1 MQQALAPL
9 VDNAEM
15 LAYQS
20 FAARRHDK
28 HTAPGILAALLG
40 TRPFEH
46 QNTRERLDR
55 RETDMGAGTMAAEAI
70 ELLMR
75 VAGEHGIRDLAVR
88 IHHHEPTYSASAKQ
102 FHLPKGVLVQK
113 TLSLKCGNAYQLATG
128 VGPWHISRQIRRSF
142 VARDV
147 LPSSANNSF
156 TINPASFD
164 VASEL
169 LLAPG
174 MVSPFLKP
182 RLVSRLERVVIL
194 EPVDLDDAQFA
205 VSLSLLESLVL
216 PVRHFVGIVS
226 DYLSAAL
233 PHLPLR
239 IARLTPSL
247 PPSPPLPQHASPATR
262 PASA

>member
-1 MQQALAPL
+1 MQQALAPR

-15 LAYQS
+15 LAYHA
-20 FAARRHDK
+20 FAARRHDT
-28 HTAPGILAALLG
+28 HTAPGRLAALLG
-40 TRPFEH
+40 TPPSDH
-46 QNTRERLDR
+46 WNTREKLDR
-55 RETDMGAGTMAAEAI
+55 RENDMGAGTMAAESIA
-70 ELLMR
+70 LLMR
-75 VAGEHGIRDLAVR
+75 IASAHGVGDLATR

-102 FHLPKGVLVQK
+102 CHMPSGVLVQK

-128 VGPWHISRQIRRSF
+128 VGPWHISRQARRVL
-142 VARDV
+142 VAQGT
-147 LPSSANNSF
+147 LPSSANSGF

-182 RLVSRLERVVIL
+182 GLVSRLERVVIL
-194 EPVDLDDAQFA
+194 EPVDIIEAQFA
-205 VSLSLLESLVL
+205 VSLSLFESLVL

-226 DYLSAAL
+226 DYLSAAF
-233 PHLPLR
+233 PHLPQR
-239 IARLTPSL
+239 IAYL
-247 PPSPPLPQHASPATR
+247 PPSPPSPQATP